1 MRWFRVSLMITATLF
16 ASLLVI
22 GVTAADP
29 VITVVATRRDASG
42 AVATVAPMPDKQGA
56 LLPVALLGEYV
67 IVSGQGFAP
76 NQPVQAYLAVQSQ
89 AFPLAYQD
97 LAASVTATQ
106 PEPRTDATGGFQHL
120 AFTLPP
126 LGTLTNGM
134 AEVQV
139 NAGPMTA
146 RATVSVD
153 SGVVVGTPRGDE
165 IAVGIGA
172 GFSLFA
178 AIIILLLLRG
188 LPVYPVG
195 QTASRRVQRPG
206 AA

>member
-1 MRWFRVSLMITATLF
+1 MRWLRVSLMMTAALF
-16 ASLLVI
+16 VLLLVV
-22 GVTAADP
+22 GVAAADP
-29 VITVVATRRDASG
+29 AITVVATRRDASG
-42 AVATVAPMPDKQGA
+42 AVATVASMPDKQGVI
-56 LLPVALLGEYV
+56 LPVALLGEYV
-67 IVSGQGFAP
+67 IVSGQGLAP

-97 LAASVTATQ
+97 LATSITATQ
-106 PEPRTDATGGFQHL
+106 PEPRTDATGGFQNL
-120 AFTLPP
+120 AFALPS
-126 LGTLTNGM
+126 LGALTNGT

-139 NAGPMTA
+139 NAGPTTA

-153 SGVVVGTPRGDE
+153 SGVAVGTPRGDK
-165 IAVGIGA
+165 IAVSIGA

-178 AIIILLLLRG
+178 AIVVLLLLRG